1 MGDRDG
7 HDLLERILAGSEA
20 PKNLPLATL
29 ESITDKFGCGYFTVN
44 RTEDFPTVRLFLILV
59 SFLLF
64 SDFKKKKLRK
74 KRQKILTRKILERK
88 I

>member
-1 MGDRDG
+1 M
-7 HDLLERILAGSEA
+7 
-20 PKNLPLATL
+20 
-29 ESITDKFGCGYFTVN
+29 V
-44 RTEDFPTVRLFLILV
+44 DFPTVRFFPILV